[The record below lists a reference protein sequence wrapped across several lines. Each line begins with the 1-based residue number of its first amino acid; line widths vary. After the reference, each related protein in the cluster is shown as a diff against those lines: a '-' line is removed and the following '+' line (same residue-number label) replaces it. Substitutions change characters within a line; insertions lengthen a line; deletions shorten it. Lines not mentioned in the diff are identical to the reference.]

1 MKLYREMGFNNP
13 AVLSECW
20 TGGRILHWVPYK
32 ADNNNSNKEFKL
44 SEKNSKLISNFFL
57 WPLEFFILSK
67 LLFSN
72 PKLKVENH
80 GTSRLSTLGLLELG
94 FF

>member
-1 MKLYREMGFNNP
+1 MKLYREMGFNNS
-13 AVLSECW
+13 AVLSECY

-44 SEKNSKLISNFFL
+44 SLKNSKFISNYFL
-57 WPLEFFILSK
+57 WTLEFFILSK

-72 PKLKVENH
+72 PKLKMENN
-80 GTSRLSTLGLLELG
+80 GTPRLSMLGLLELG